1 MTMRP
6 SEIACRVAYAL
17 AVTVGSRVPGF
28 VTQWPSFRRSVW
40 TASSVRSGYAS
51 CQRMWESYV
60 QPYSKPCSSAS
71 RISSTK
77 RLCGGS
83 GRTVTPKVSIRGGEI
98 LSPVGDRADDLHEI
112 GLVHPVREAHPS
124 P

>member
-1 MTMRP
+1 M
-6 SEIACRVAYAL
+6 C
-17 AVTVGSRVPGF
+17 
-28 VTQWPSFRRSVW
+28 
-40 TASSVRSGYAS
+40 
-51 CQRMWESYV
+51 ESYV

-98 LSPVGDRADDLHEI
+98 LSAVGDRADAEDDGHVCLRDAVVERPAPR
-112 GLVHPVREAHPS
+112 VHLETGRLEQRRQLRLPGGEQKNALP
-124 P
+124 